1 MTPERG
7 RGWAL
12 ALIVVGSACSGTK
25 TQHSA
30 VDSGPPAYVAPDGL
44 VLSFDGW
51 TYVPFADDPF
61 AGDAPVDCPA
71 VAYKAENG
79 FFELETD
86 YCAAGTFEQA
96 TQSDVVAG
104 ASLVFV
110 TWHLDLWAPEPATA
124 NLALR
129 LGTDDVWTAEYAIPG
144 NEQVEEVVVQAPRD
158 LAAGTTAY
166 FHLSNHG
173 VNSWRM
179 GDVARQNAD

>member
-1 MTPERG
+1 MRPKRRCAG
-7 RGWAL
+7 VVAML
-12 ALIVVGSACSGTK
+12 VVGSACSGTK
-25 TQHSA
+25 TPHTA

-51 TYVPFADDPF
+51 TYVPFAEDPF
-61 AGDAPVDCPA
+61 AGAEPVDCPA

-86 YCAAGTFEQA
+86 YCAAGTFQQA
-96 TQSDVVAG
+96 TRSDIVAG

-110 TWHLDLWAPEPATA
+110 TWHLDLWAPEPAEA
-124 NLALR
+124 NLVLR
-129 LGTDDVWTAEYAIPG
+129 VGTDDVWTAQYAIPG

-158 LAAGTTAY
+158 LPAGTTAF

-179 GDVARQNAD
+179 GDLVLQDAN